1 MGRRYQPEKASIEH
15 VAPII
20 NKVMKQF
27 EATVRLVTTCC
38 LGTPSMMARDRA
50 RVVEFWIRVAKECE
64 TFLNFASLHAIL
76 LALQCPPV
84 GRLKRTWGHVSWKSA
99 YIFKKLKKKDKKA
112 DRQWFHEEAKR
123 LLTRWQ
129 WDQRTPDY
137 QETQGMVP
145 FLGYILDDVPME
157 QLTEHNDEVISILY
171 EIGMQRYA
179 ARKYDLDPD
188 ERFQSFLKAVEPL
201 DEQQRSSGTSSVG
214 RQTRAAPQA
223 AAAPQGPVRSC
234 SQSGLLPAGSSPL
247 LVARWTEASCPTTR
261 RVSPLV
267 HVASRVVNTTC
278 CLGAISHRV
287 VATRFQEKVGPSSP
301 GLDIPGMDTDTA
313 QCCTEPPPPGSPEEA
328 SEDAGVASGHRFPGA
343 ALSNFHP
350 SSLRNSL
357 PVD

>member
-84 GRLKRTWGHVSWKSA
+84 GRLKRTWGHVSWKNA

-201 DEQQRSSGTSSVG
+201 DEQQSWSQRARGPAERGCRSSSGATTFKLPGQGQVTLRRLPVTGTPRELVIDRTLPAVLGPAALVVPWLRADESSPFG
-214 RQTRAAPQA
+214 QAAPGT
-223 AAAPQGPVRSC
+223 PRP
-234 SQSGLLPAGSSPL
+234 
-247 LVARWTEASCPTTR
+247 
-261 RVSPLV
+261 
-267 HVASRVVNTTC
+267 
-278 CLGAISHRV
+278 
-287 VATRFQEKVGPSSP
+287 
-301 GLDIPGMDTDTA
+301 
-313 QCCTEPPPPGSPEEA
+313 
-328 SEDAGVASGHRFPGA
+328 
-343 ALSNFHP
+343 
-350 SSLRNSL
+350 
-357 PVD
+357 

>member
-1 MGRRYQPEKASIEH
+1 MGWQNGMQMPQDVRVRCLLLQEGAAPGAHPDDTPCHPQELFNKVTRYECEAYVAYKPHMGRRYQPEKASIEH
-15 VAPII
+15 VAPTIH
-20 NKVMKQF
+20 KVMKQF

-137 QETQGMVP
+137 QENQGMVP

-157 QLTEHNDEVISILY
+157 QLTEHNDEVSEPSGAQGVRMVSFGEERAPVSPHLSVPAPTTS
-171 EIGMQRYA
+171 ESLPSTPEAGP
-179 ARKYDLDPD
+179 LLEDPH
-188 ERFQSFLKAVEPL
+188 KP
-201 DEQQRSSGTSSVG
+201 RSWPQG
-214 RQTRAAPQA
+214 RQ
-223 AAAPQGPVRSC
+223 G
-234 SQSGLLPAGSSPL
+234 
-247 LVARWTEASCPTTR
+247 
-261 RVSPLV
+261 
-267 HVASRVVNTTC
+267 
-278 CLGAISHRV
+278 
-287 VATRFQEKVGPSSP
+287 
-301 GLDIPGMDTDTA
+301 
-313 QCCTEPPPPGSPEEA
+313 
-328 SEDAGVASGHRFPGA
+328 
-343 ALSNFHP
+343 
-350 SSLRNSL
+350 
-357 PVD
+357 